1 MNASIL
7 SIGDELLIGQTVN
20 TNASWI
26 GNELNKLGY
35 KIKNQLSISDDLNEI
50 INSLDYLSS
59 QNDVIIITGGLGP
72 TKDDITKTA
81 LCKYFGAELV
91 LDSLAFDNLEKYY
104 QERGRTLTETNIS
117 QAYVP
122 NNAKSLQNSVGAAPG
137 TFYDLS
143 GKYYFSLPGV
153 PKEMKAIFTENIFS
167 ILKQKI
173 ESSGVTIYG
182 NKLIYTT
189 GIPEST
195 LSDLLEEFEA
205 NNKQIKLA
213 YLPSFKGVKLRIDTE
228 GINLGEI
235 NSKIDDAIAKIK
247 VVLFD
252 YFIDSENDI
261 LTTVV
266 NLLKEKKIKISVAE
280 SCTGGMLG
288 QQLTTLSGSSNFF
301 EGGIISYS
309 NEIKNKFLNVSEQTL
324 SEFGAV
330 SEETAFQMALNC
342 RIKFNTDYAIS
353 ITGIA
358 GPNSDYSDK
367 PVGTVYIGI
376 ASKNDVKVEKFIFGK
391 EREMNRELSCTYALK
406 MLYNEVLNKINTNS

>member
-35 KIKNQLSISDDLNEI
+35 KIKNQLSISDNLNEI
-50 INSLDYLSS
+50 ISSLDYLSLT
-59 QNDVIIITGGLGP
+59 NDVIIITGGLGP
-72 TKDDITKTA
+72 TKDDITKIA
-81 LCKYFGAELV
+81 LCKYFGGELI
-91 LDSLAFDNLEKYY
+91 LDKLAFANLEKYY
-104 QERGRTLTETNIS
+104 KERGRELTETNIS
-117 QAYVP
+117 QAYIP
-122 NNAKSLQNSVGAAPG
+122 NIAKSLQNSVGAAPG
-137 TFYDLS
+137 TFYNIN

-153 PKEMKAIFTENIFS
+153 PKEMKAIFTENIYDL
-167 ILKQKI
+167 LKQKI
-173 ESSGVTIYG
+173 ENSGEIIYG

-195 LSDLLEEFEA
+195 LSDLLEDFEA
-205 NNKQIKLA
+205 QNKQIKLA

-228 GINLGEI
+228 GINLDVI
-235 NSKIDDAIAKIK
+235 NSKIDNAIEQIRT
-247 VVLFD
+247 VLGE

-261 LTTVV
+261 LATVV
-266 NLLKEKKIKISVAE
+266 KLLLEKNIKISVAE

-288 QQLTTLSGSSNFF
+288 EQLTSFSGSSNYF

-309 NEIKNKFLNVSEQTL
+309 NEIKNKFLNVDAQIL
-324 SEFGAV
+324 AEFGAV
-330 SEETAFQMALNC
+330 SEQAAYQMALNC
-342 RIKFNTDYAIS
+342 RDKFNTDYAIS

-376 ASKNDVKVEKFIFGK
+376 ASKTEVKVEKYIFGR

-406 MLYNEVLNKINTNS
+406 MLYDRLIK

>member
-137 TFYDLS
+137 TFYDLNE
-143 GKYYFSLPGV
+143 KYYFSLPGV
-153 PKEMKAIFTENIFS
+153 PKEMKAIFTENIYN

-228 GINLGEI
+228 GVNLGEI

-309 NEIKNKFLNVSEQTL
+309 NEIKNKFLNVSEQIL

-376 ASKNDVKVEKFIFGK
+376 ASKSGVKVEKFIFGK

>member
-137 TFYDLS
+137 TFYDLNE
-143 GKYYFSLPGV
+143 KYYFSLPGV
-153 PKEMKAIFTENIFS
+153 PKEMKAIFTENIYN

-228 GINLGEI
+228 GVNLGEI

-309 NEIKNKFLNVSEQTL
+309 NEIKNKFLNVSEQIL

-358 GPNSDYSDK
+358 GPTSDYSDK

-376 ASKNDVKVEKFIFGK
+376 ASKSGVKVEKFIFGK

>member
-104 QERGRTLTETNIS
+104 HERGRTLTETNIS

-137 TFYDLS
+137 TFYDLNE
-143 GKYYFSLPGV
+143 KYYFSLPGV
-153 PKEMKAIFTENIFS
+153 PKEMKAIFTENIYS

-228 GINLGEI
+228 GVNLGEI

-309 NEIKNKFLNVSEQTL
+309 NEIKNKFLNVSEQIL

-376 ASKNDVKVEKFIFGK
+376 ASKSGVKVEKFIFGK

-406 MLYNEVLNKINTNS
+406 MLYNEVLNKINANS

>member
-7 SIGDELLIGQTVN
+7 SIGDELLIGQTIN

-26 GNELNKLGY
+26 GNELNQLGY
-35 KIKNQLSISDDLNEI
+35 KIKYQLSISDSLDEI
-50 INSLDYLSS
+50 IHSLDYLSK

-91 LDSLAFDNLEKYY
+91 LDTLAFNNLEKYY
-104 QERGRTLTETNIS
+104 SERGRKLTETNIS
-117 QAYVP
+117 QAYIP
-122 NNAKSLQNSVGAAPG
+122 NNAVSMQNSVGAAPG
-137 TFYDLS
+137 TFYDLN

-153 PKEMKAIFTENIFS
+153 PKEMKAIFTESVLN
-167 ILKQKI
+167 ILKLKI
-173 ESSGVTIYG
+173 ESSGETIYG

-195 LSDLLEEFEA
+195 LSDLLVEFEA

-228 GINLGEI
+228 GINLEEI
-235 NSKIDDAIAKIK
+235 NIKINKAIVELKLI
-247 VVLFD
+247 LGD
-252 YFIDSENDI
+252 YFIDTENDI
-261 LTTVV
+261 LATVV
-266 NLLKEKKIKISVAE
+266 NMLIEKNLKISVAE

-288 QQLTTLSGSSNFF
+288 QQLTTLPGSSNIF

-309 NEIKNKFLNVSEQTL
+309 NKIKKELLNVSEDIL
-324 SEFGAV
+324 LDYGAV
-330 SEETAFQMALNC
+330 SEETAIQMALNC
-342 RIKFNTDYAIS
+342 RNKFNTDYAIS

-358 GPNSDYSDK
+358 GPVGDDSNK
-367 PVGTVYIGI
+367 PVGTVYIGL
-376 ASKNDVKVEKFIFGK
+376 ASKKEVKVEKHIFGK

-406 MLYNEVLNKINTNS
+406 MLYNEIKNN